1 VAFFLLVVAAY
12 IFGWAY
18 TCYRISQEPRLA
30 QDRRAVLAAAGVLLG
45 PAAFLYWP
53 WLLHRLAEERS
64 SVE

>member
-1 VAFFLLVVAAY
+1 VAILVLLVAY

-30 QDRRAVLAAAGVLLG
+30 QDRRAILAAAGVLLG

-53 WLLHRLAEERS
+53 WLLLRLAEERS

>member
-1 VAFFLLVVAAY
+1 VALLVLFVAY
-12 IFGWAY
+12 IFGWAH
-18 TCYRISQEPRLA
+18 TCYRISLEPRLA

-53 WLLHRLAEERS
+53 WLLLQLAEERS